1 MMYQTQAG
9 MTADGTPL
17 GASHTLCLMPGST
30 LLVELCS
37 PAAVYS
43 WVLCGILFPGSQGI
57 LFHLYSQT
65 SYNPYFQMRKLKLK
79 RNNFPKVTGL
89 ADC

>member
-1 MMYQTQAG
+1 MFQTQAG

-43 WVLCGILFPGSQGI
+43 WVLCKGLNVYYFIYPHKLPIILIF
-57 LFHLYSQT
+57 
-65 SYNPYFQMRKLKLK
+65 R
-79 RNNFPKVTGL
+79 
-89 ADC
+89 